1 MARELH
7 FTPQWKDTIIPLGG
21 TIREALSAI
30 NASGALMAC
39 IVSETT
45 ELQAILTDSDIRRAL
60 LNGATL
66 EGEAWTWA
74 NKSPIVALNHMPTHE
89 LSALAQKKGVREF
102 PIVDDVGRLV
112 DIFILAVHHER
123 VETSA
128 AGQQPVQY
136 LPLSNAILIQ
146 AGGLGTRLRS
156 VVGDRP
162 KPLAMVGDKPIL
174 ETLILQA
181 AANGFRKFYVSTNYQ
196 AALIEDHLASEQYKH
211 LDIVAVR
218 EPERLGTAGS
228 IGLIADELQEPLLV
242 CNADVLTTVPFRNI
256 LQHHLR
262 EEADITVSV
271 RPYSMTV
278 PYGVVE
284 TINGL
289 VARITEKP
297 EQSFLVNA
305 GIYILSPEICRL
317 VPRIRYLDMPNLIE
331 MAMSNPSTRVTPFLL
346 HEYWIDIGRPEDF
359 YRANREFDT
368 FFGNQ

>member
-1 MARELH
+1 MSPELL
-7 FTPQWKDTIIPLGG
+7 FTPKWKDTIIPRGG
-21 TIREALSAI
+21 TIREALVAI

-39 IVSETT
+39 IVSETM

-66 EGEAWTWA
+66 EGEAWPWA
-74 NKSPIVALNHMPTHE
+74 NKTPMVALSHMPIHE
-89 LSALAQKKGVREF
+89 LSALAEKQGIREF
-102 PIVDDVGRLV
+102 PIVDDAGRLV

-123 VETSA
+123 VETSP
-128 AGQQPVQY
+128 QSKETLSFP
-136 LPLSNAILIQ
+136 PLSNPILIQ

-162 KPLAMVGDKPIL
+162 KPLALVGDKPIL

-196 AALIEDHLASEQYKH
+196 ANLIEEHLASEKYKS
-211 LDIVAVR
+211 LDIVSVR
-218 EPERLGTAGS
+218 ESERLGTAGS
-228 IGLIADELQEPLLV
+228 IGLIAEEVKEPLLV

-256 LQHHLR
+256 MQHHMR

-284 TINGL
+284 TKNGL
-289 VARITEKP
+289 ISRITEKP
-297 EQSFLVNA
+297 ERSFLVNA
-305 GIYILSPEICRL
+305 GIYILNPDVCRL
-317 VPRIRYLDMPNLIE
+317 VSRNRYLDMPNLIE
-331 MAMSNPSTRVTPFLL
+331 MAMSNQATRVTPFLL

-359 YRANREFDT
+359 YRANKDFDI